1 MNIWSKDWRPE
12 CSKGSVNQYSLLLDR
27 LRLISKKFVS
37 YNDQVPPPMCLPSVY
52 LTSSHMI
59 KSSRSS
65 LSIYAYQKL
74 EPGRSWELFMA
85 TFVLCSRAGSFTGYL
100 GMRLGR
106 NHYRCLFVCL
116 FVVQGFIWPM
126 PSISHQLNFRSIYS
140 KKGQLVLR
148 SQHSILCLCIPV
160 SLAQPGTDG
169 TSNMTMTH
177 C

>member
-1 MNIWSKDWRPE
+1 MEEEGLGDLVMCMVCARWGILNIWSKDWRLE
-12 CSKGSVNQYSLLLDR
+12 CSKGSVNQYSLLFDR
-27 LRLISKKFVS
+27 LRLISKKFMS
-37 YNDQVPPPMCLPSVY
+37 YNNQVPPPMCLPSVY

-74 EPGRSWELFMA
+74 ELGRSWELFTA

-116 FVVQGFIWPM
+116 LFKVSSGLCHQYLINLILEAFIP
-126 PSISHQLNFRSIYS
+126 R
-140 KKGQLVLR
+140 KG
-148 SQHSILCLCIPV
+148 S
-160 SLAQPGTDG
+160 
-169 TSNMTMTH
+169 
-177 C
+177 